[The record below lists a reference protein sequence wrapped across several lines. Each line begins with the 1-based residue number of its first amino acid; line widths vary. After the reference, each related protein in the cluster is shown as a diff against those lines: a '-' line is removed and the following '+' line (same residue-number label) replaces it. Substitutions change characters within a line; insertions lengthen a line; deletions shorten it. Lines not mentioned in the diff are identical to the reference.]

1 MICPIN
7 AGGTRN
13 RQCVGERCA
22 WLVTLKRYFDEDIKA
37 CAVSWIACRSVS
49 KCFGDSIE
57 ACPHINEY
65 EGGADE
71 G

>member
-22 WLVTLKRYFDEDIKA
+22 WFVTLKHYFKEDVQA
-37 CAVSWIACRSVS
+37 CAVPWIAYRSIK
-49 KCFGDSIE
+49 KCFGESFE
-57 ACPHINEY
+57 TYPRINEY
-65 EGGADE
+65 EGGGDE

>member
-7 AGGTRN
+7 AGGTKT

-22 WLVTLKRYFDEDIKA
+22 WFVTLYQHGKNDIKA
-37 CAVSWIACRSVS
+37 CAVPWIACSAVGELY
-49 KCFGDSIE
+49 GDDCE
-57 ACPHINEY
+57 RRPLINDY
-65 EGGADE
+65 KGRTDE